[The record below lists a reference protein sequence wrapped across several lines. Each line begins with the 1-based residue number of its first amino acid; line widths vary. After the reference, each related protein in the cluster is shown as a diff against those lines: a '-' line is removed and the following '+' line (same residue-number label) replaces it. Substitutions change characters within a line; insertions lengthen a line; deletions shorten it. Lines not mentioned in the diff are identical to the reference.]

1 MRRTAVIGLLTATI
15 LSGGLTQGVANAA
28 PAQPEA
34 KGLAPSCVHTSASG
48 GIATVTLS
56 YNNTCSS
63 QQRVKFVIQRAVD
76 SNCITV
82 KAGYKG
88 SYKSGA
94 GTAPELDKVE
104 SC

>member
-1 MRRTAVIGLLTATI
+1 M

-34 KGLAPSCVHTSASG
+34 KDLAPKCFHTSASG
-48 GIATVTLS
+48 GNATVTIY

-88 SYKSGA
+88 SYKSGG
-94 GTAPELDKVE
+94 GTAPELDRVE
-104 SC
+104 KC